1 VGLADTVGPISSRYA
16 TAGMTQLVT
25 VLYGSATGSQ
35 CCGLKCSL
43 RAWAASIFLQGA
55 SQWYQR
61 RHVVAVA
68 FRRHGGGCELLAVAG
83 TSPGLPLQP
92 HVCSVLLSSFPCKT
106 VAGTVGCG

>member
-1 VGLADTVGPISSRYA
+1 MLWTQMQLEGL
-16 TAGMTQLVT
+16 
-25 VLYGSATGSQ
+25 GS
-35 CCGLKCSL
+35 KY
-43 RAWAASIFLQGA
+43 FLGA

-61 RHVVAVA
+61 RRLVAVA